1 MCCIGG
7 RREKENTID
16 LKRYGSFQVSALL
29 GLEGT
34 QARKVLR
41 EMILEGILIAEG
53 NNWNRRYRRA
63 E

>member
-1 MCCIGG
+1 M
-7 RREKENTID
+7 EKENTID

-34 QARKVLR
+34 QARKVLQ